1 MDAHIYVYKYV
12 STEDSIL
19 GNSSEYLE
27 EMFWWGYSNEHSQNM
42 VQHKNNKSSAKRGII
57 RPWQVKRCSTKTGSA
72 V

>member
-27 EMFWWGYSNEHSQNM
+27 EMF
-42 VQHKNNKSSAKRGII
+42 
-57 RPWQVKRCSTKTGSA
+57 
-72 V
+72 